1 MMRQLAAIPLLCL
14 AAAAA
19 CSSAETFAPLPQL
32 PSEAQGLR
40 LDGAISTPVVTSGQ
54 TALLS
59 FSLQNLTD
67 EAVRLDFNSGCQ
79 ITPHIETTGGKI
91 VSPPGGS
98 YLCTAAITSL
108 TLPPRGE
115 HIVVREVLA
124 ADFQIAILTSVPLPK
139 GRYRAYAILNQN
151 SRGLLLRSTPVEFE
165 VR

>member
-1 MMRQLAAIPLLCL
+1 MRQLAAIPLLCL

-19 CSSAETFAPLPQL
+19 CSTAETFAPLPQL

-40 LDGAISTPVVTSGQ
+40 LNGAISASVVPSGR
-54 TALLS
+54 TAQLS
-59 FSLQNLTD
+59 FSLRNLTD
-67 EAVRLDFNSGCQ
+67 ETVRLDFNSGCQ
-79 ITPHIETTGGKI
+79 ITPLIETVGGSI

-98 YLCTAAITSL
+98 YLCTTAITSL
-108 TLPPRGE
+108 TLSPGGE
-115 HIVVREVLA
+115 HVVVREVLA
-124 ADFQIAILTSVPLPK
+124 ADFQVAILTSIPLSK